1 MTGRDLILYIL
12 KNKLE
17 DEPIFKD
24 DKFVGFASELEM
36 AAEMNVGVETV
47 RALYERGLLDGI
59 RIGDTVYI
67 SRF

>member
-17 DEPIFKD
+17 DEPVFKH
-24 DKFVGFASELEM
+24 DKFIGFASELET

-47 RALYERGLLDGI
+47 RVLFESGSLEGI
-59 RIGDTVYI
+59 RIGNTIYI